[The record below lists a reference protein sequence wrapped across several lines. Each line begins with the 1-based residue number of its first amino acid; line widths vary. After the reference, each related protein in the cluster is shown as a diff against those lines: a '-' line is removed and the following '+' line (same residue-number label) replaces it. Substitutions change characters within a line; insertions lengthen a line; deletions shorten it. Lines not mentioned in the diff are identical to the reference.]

1 MNNIPDK
8 LEYNLTEEELRE
20 LLADLPNTIRD
31 SQEENEDLDML
42 IVKPARCRRKVYL
55 YCNNGR
61 MAC

>member
-31 SQEENEDLDML
+31 SQEENEDLE
-42 IVKPARCRRKVYL
+42 ISK
-55 YCNNGR
+55 
-61 MAC
+61 